1 MFRTP
6 SLELVST
13 AYHEAGHAIAITM
26 AFRTA
31 KWLPYPPP
39 LPPVK
44 FVEIIDHGSGRL
56 GGNCFGADIYSVRWP
71 VKSIAE
77 PFRDLM
83 ESQVVIELAGGIAEA
98 CHRGE
103 RRRRAI
109 LAFAESHCAIDADLE
124 RAAAV
129 LGDLFRLTGVRYDAQ
144 PFAERALALLSA
156 NWCAVTALA
165 SALVEDRRIEG
176 DRVEAIIDAA

>member
-39 LPPVK
+39 LLPVK

-83 ESQVVIELAGGIAEA
+83 EFARLFCRFIAVGEQEAG
-98 CHRGE
+98 
-103 RRRRAI
+103 
-109 LAFAESHCAIDADLE
+109 S
-124 RAAAV
+124 
-129 LGDLFRLTGVRYDAQ
+129 
-144 PFAERALALLSA
+144 
-156 NWCAVTALA
+156 
-165 SALVEDRRIEG
+165 
-176 DRVEAIIDAA
+176 